1 MKTYSEAGVD
11 IDKKDVFLN
20 SLLASMRFRRKG
32 FKEITNIGHY
42 TSLVDMGQYYL
53 AVNTDGVGTKMI
65 IAEEMK
71 KYLNVGIDAI
81 AMNVNDTICV
91 GAEPFAFVD
100 YLIIRDYDI
109 DKAKQIG
116 MGLNRG
122 ARMANV
128 NIVGG
133 ETAVMPDM
141 VNYTDLSGT
150 SVGIVKK
157 GKQITGSK
165 IRKGDLIYA
174 IASSGLHSNGFT
186 LVRKLLKEK
195 NISYEMKLKG
205 RKIGDI
211 LLTSTY
217 IYVKPVMEIVK
228 NNYAHGLAHITGGG
242 LRNLI
247 RLKKVKFVIDHPLK
261 VPSIFEYIRELGNI
275 DYVEMY
281 QTFNMGMGFMII
293 TNENYIKNVDRIV
306 EKHGFY
312 GETVGYIDSGFGVEL
327 PEYNIRYEKY

>member
-11 IDKKDVFLN
+11 IDKKDVFLKT
-20 SLLASMRFRRKG
+20 LLASIRYKRRG
-32 FKEITNIGHY
+32 FGNVIGIGHY
-42 TSLVDMGQYYL
+42 TSLIDMGKYYL
-53 AVNTDGVGTKMI
+53 AINTDGVGTKMI

-71 KYLNVGIDAI
+71 KYINVGIDVI

-91 GAEPFAFVD
+91 GAEPIAFVD
-100 YLIIRDYDI
+100 YLVIRDYDLT
-109 DKAKQIG
+109 KAKQIG
-116 MGLNRG
+116 IGLNRG

-150 SVGIVKK
+150 SIGIVKK
-157 GKQITGSK
+157 GKQITGNK
-165 IRKGDLIYA
+165 IRKGDIIYA

-195 NISYEMKLKG
+195 NVSYETKLKG
-205 RKIGDI
+205 RKLGDI
-211 LLTSTY
+211 LLTATY
-217 IYVKPVMEIVK
+217 IYVNPVMEIAK
-228 NNYAHGLAHITGGG
+228 KNYAHGLAHITGGG

-247 RLKKVKFVIDHPLK
+247 RLKKMKFVIDKPLK
-261 VPSIFEYIRELGNI
+261 VPMIFEYIRELGNI
-275 DYVEMY
+275 EYKEMY

-293 TNENYIKNVDRIV
+293 TSDKNVDKVDRIV
-306 EKHGFY
+306 KKHGFY
-312 GETVGYIDSGFGVEL
+312 GDVVGYVDEGFGVEV
-327 PEYNIRYEKY
+327 PEYKIRYESY

>member
-11 IDKKDVFLN
+11 IDKKDVFLKA
-20 SLLASMRFRRKG
+20 LLASIRYKRKG
-32 FKEITNIGHY
+32 FRNVIGIGHY
-42 TSLVDMGQYYL
+42 TSLIDMGKYYL
-53 AVNTDGVGTKMI
+53 AINTDGVGTKMI

-71 KYLNVGIDAI
+71 KYINVGIDVL

-91 GAEPFAFVD
+91 GAEPIAFVD
-100 YLIIRDYDI
+100 YLVIRDYDLT
-109 DKAKQIG
+109 KARQIG
-116 MGLNRG
+116 IGLNRG

-141 VNYTDLSGT
+141 LNYTDLSGT
-150 SVGIVKK
+150 SIGIVKK
-157 GKQITGSK
+157 GKQITGNK
-165 IRKGDLIYA
+165 IRKGDIIYA

-195 NISYEMKLKG
+195 NISYETKLKG
-205 RKIGDI
+205 RKLGDI

-217 IYVKPVMEIVK
+217 IYVKPVIEIANK
-228 NNYAHGLAHITGGG
+228 NYAHGLAHITGGG

-247 RLKKVKFVIDHPLK
+247 RLKKMKFVINKPLK
-261 VPSIFEYIRELGNI
+261 APMIFEYIRELGNI
-275 DYVEMY
+275 EYKEMY

-293 TNENYIKNVDRIV
+293 TSDKNVDKVDKIV
-306 EKHGFY
+306 KKYGFY
-312 GETVGYIDSGFGVEL
+312 GDVVGYVDEGFGVEI
-327 PEYNIRYEKY
+327 PEYKIRYESY